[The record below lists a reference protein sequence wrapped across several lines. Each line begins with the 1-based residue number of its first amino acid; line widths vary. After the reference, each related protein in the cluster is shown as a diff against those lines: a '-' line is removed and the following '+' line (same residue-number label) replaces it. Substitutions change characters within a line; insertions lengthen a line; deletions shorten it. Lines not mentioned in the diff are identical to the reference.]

1 MNVTYQIE
9 PASTDRL
16 LTCLDLA
23 IEEAKLVKS
32 LIEIKGIT
40 DNLEIVKPRSK
51 RLMNLDRD
59 IDYLEKKLAKVRN
72 QASIRL
78 ID

>member
-32 LIEIKGIT
+32 IIETKGIT

-51 RLMNLDRD
+51 RLMSLDRD
-59 IDYLEKKLAKVRN
+59 IDYLEKKLAEVRN

>member
-1 MNVTYQIE
+1 MNVTYQID

-32 LIEIKGIT
+32 LIETKSIT
-40 DNLEIVKPRSK
+40 DNLEIVKQRSK
-51 RLMNLDRD
+51 RPMNLDRD
-59 IDYLEKKLAKVRN
+59 IDYLEKKLAEVRN

>member
-1 MNVTYQIE
+1 MNINYQIE

-16 LTCLDLA
+16 LNCLDLA

-32 LIEIKGIT
+32 LIETKGIS
-40 DNLEIVKPRSK
+40 DNLEIAKPRSK
-51 RLMNLDRD
+51 RPMNLDRD
-59 IDYLEKKLAKVRN
+59 IDYLEKKLAEVRN